1 MQTHLLAQASLARV
15 YDVQCAG
22 HDSAGEERADGSE
35 LLLVRRGGFAWRD
48 AAGRDTADAGAA
60 VFVPAGAAYAVSH
73 FAPGGDRCTVLAL
86 TPAAFA
92 WAGRF
97 DRTRPVRLLAPHAH
111 LLHRRLARAGALGGD
126 ALAVDELVTSLLAAA
141 LGPPAESSRR
151 SARTATR
158 DAHKDLAAHVRQTLA
173 ADPLHAWT
181 IGALAAHVGASPF
194 HLCRV
199 FRRETGVPIHRYQ
212 LRLKLLAALDQALD
226 AGVDLTQAAL
236 DAGFASPSHFASAFA
251 AHFGMPPSH
260 ALATAHRPLL
270 RSKRARS

>member
-1 MQTHLLAQASLARV
+1 MHTRSLAHATLAHV
-15 YDVQCAG
+15 YDVRCAG
-22 HDSAGEERADGSE
+22 EDSTGEERADGPE

-48 AAGRDTADAGAA
+48 AAERATADAGAA
-60 VFVPAGAAYAVSH
+60 VFVPAGAAYTVSH

-97 DRTRPVRLLAPHAH
+97 DRTRSVRLLAPRAH
-111 LLHRRLARAGALGGD
+111 LLHRRLASAGATGGD
-126 ALAVDELVTSLLAAA
+126 ALAIDELVTALLGEA
-141 LGPPAESSRR
+141 LGPPAESPRRR
-151 SARTATR
+151 SRAAARTTTR
-158 DAHKDLAAHVRQTLA
+158 DAHRDLATHVRRTLA

-251 AHFGMPPSH
+251 AHFGMPPSR
-260 ALATAHRPLL
+260 ALA

>member
-1 MQTHLLAQASLARV
+1 MRSHLLAHTSLARV
-15 YDVQCAG
+15 YDVQCPG
-22 HDSAGEERADGSE
+22 RDSAGEERADGPE

-48 AAGRDTADAGAA
+48 AAGRATADAGAA
-60 VFVPAGAAYAVSH
+60 VFVPAGSAYTVSH

-111 LLHRRLARAGALGGD
+111 LLHRRLANAGATGGD
-126 ALAVDELVTSLLAAA
+126 ALAIDELVTALLGEA
-141 LGPPAESSRR
+141 LGPPAESPRH
-151 SARTATR
+151 SARAATR
-158 DAHKDLAAHVRQTLA
+158 IAHRELAAHVRRTLA

-212 LRLKLLAALDQALD
+212 LRLKLLAALDEALD

-251 AHFGMPPSH
+251 AQFDMPPSR
-260 ALATAHRPLL
+260 ALA